1 MKHRKHKHHLSRQDD
16 AILLNQPVVPPVGPT
31 ADAYR
36 IVGYTHGLVGASKPG
51 CDILKPHYDSGL
63 KWPDT
68 NNPLPADPLWGA
80 GVRGGIKWD
89 GTFYRDMIRYPAGGE
104 HFWSAYFKPG
114 SLPGIKLGYWFNFGS
129 GWSHLASDDPA
140 QILAGASQRLYWDAP
155 HPAASRPASPPGGEA
170 NAKPDDDSAS
180 PLGGE
185 AASTASGEGCWNL
198 VIEAT
203 MFVTYAVVNVWTGVK
218 LAGHDPAGI
227 YTRING
233 CDPLPA
239 LSVEVV

>member
-1 MKHRKHKHHLSRQDD
+1 MNHHKSPKPHSAQSNAR
-16 AILLNQPVVPPVGPT
+16 LLHQQNEVVPVPPVGPT

-36 IVGYTHGLVGASKPG
+36 IVGYTHGLIGASKPG

-68 NNPLPADPLWGA
+68 NNPLPTDPLWGA

-104 HFWSAYFKPG
+104 HFWSSYFKPG

-170 NAKPDDDSAS
+170 
-180 PLGGE
+180 
-185 AASTASGEGCWNL
+185 ASTASGEGGWKL

-203 MFVTYAVVNVWTGVK
+203 MFVTDAVVNVWTGIK
-218 LAGHDPAGI
+218 QGGNDPTGS
-227 YTRING
+227 YVRLSG
-233 CDPLPA
+233 CDPLA
-239 LSVEVV
+239 TLSVEVAE

>member
-1 MKHRKHKHHLSRQDD
+1 MDNDEKRSKIRHRHQHD
-16 AILLNQPVVPPVGPT
+16 AIRLLDESAPPPPGPT
-31 ADAYR
+31 ADSYR
-36 IVGYTHGLVGASKPG
+36 IVGYVDGLIGAAKPE
-51 CDILKPHYDSGL
+51 CDLLLPHYDSGL
-63 KWPDT
+63 KYPDK
-68 NNPLPADPLWGA
+68 NNPQPTDVLWGG
-80 GVRGGIKWD
+80 GVRAGLEWD
-89 GTFYRDMIRYPAGGE
+89 GTFYRDLARYGQSGAL
-104 HFWSAYFKPG
+104 FWSAYLKPG
-114 SLPGIKLGYWFNFGS
+114 SGPGNKNGYWFNFGS
-129 GWSHLASDDPA
+129 GWCHLANDDPA
-140 QILAGASQRLYWDAP
+140 QILTGASQRLYWDAP
-155 HPAASRPASPPGGEA
+155 HTAASRLRGDEA
-170 NAKPDDDSAS
+170 ALAAQARPAS

-239 LSVEVV
+239 LSVKVV